1 MTKKAADTTTNL
13 GSGQQNP
20 LTLNTVGLLF
30 LDTSTRLFVPSVG
43 GTVLGLWA
51 DKSWG
56 TDPWFTLT
64 GVTLGTVIAFS
75 LVYIQLK
82 GVKKD
87 DQRDNK

>member
-1 MTKKAADTTTNL
+1 MTKKAAETTTKS
-13 GSGQQNP
+13 GSGQKP

-51 DKSWG
+51 DNSWG
-56 TDPWFTLT
+56 TKPWLTLT

-75 LVYIQLK
+75 MVYIQLK